1 MYQSSY
7 KSMQSFLDNLPAEQI
22 NSSDDLAQ
30 VAAKQNSQEVRTLVT
45 APLDSEVIPGRL
57 RDDSM
62 FNSAPQRVM
71 DDLKRKGEDMDRI
84 SNLSLDLQNLLNVR
98 TTAAA
103 I

>member
-1 MYQSSY
+1 
-7 KSMQSFLDNLPAEQI
+7 
-22 NSSDDLAQ
+22 
-30 VAAKQNSQEVRTLVT
+30 
-45 APLDSEVIPGRL
+45 
-57 RDDSM
+57 M